1 MKLDEIRI
9 YAEVLEQGL
18 NFKKYLKTICYDI
31 IIKNIYTK
39 KLRSEFDV
47 NDSIIDRIR
56 KVKDVD
62 VLITAIS

>member
-18 NFKKYLKTICYDI
+18 NFKKYLKTICCDI

-39 KLRSEFDV
+39 KLRS
-47 NDSIIDRIR
+47 
-56 KVKDVD
+56 
-62 VLITAIS
+62 